1 MLFKHKKTL
10 EIALSDDLKIVS
22 KGKQIRGKIM
32 FSVFIFLPE
41 FQIIALAAGGSK
53 AAPF

>member
-1 MLFKHKKTL
+1 MLFQHKKTL
-10 EIALSDDLKIVS
+10 EIALSYDLKIVS

-32 FSVFIFLPE
+32 FAVFIFLPE
-41 FQIIALAAGGSK
+41 FQIIALAGGSK